1 MSAIYAV
8 QRTTDL
14 GSVECQE
21 YLRTNR
27 RSKRGFRMRKYSILQ
42 LDQSVKHAATHG
54 FAAAQEV
61 TGVSVHSIKKHA
73 LSIKRRGKDSAQV
86 AREFVGRKY
95 EARQLTYA
103 IERAIKMQ
111 RAGAGSMNKCLEKAA
126 GLCGVS
132 YAYLRVIYSKE
143 LVPFNTNP

>member
-27 RSKRGFRMRKYSILQ
+27 LSKRGFQMRKYSILQ

-54 FAAAQEV
+54 YAAAQEA
-61 TGVSVHSIKKHA
+61 TGVTLSSIKKHA
-73 LSIKRRGKDSAQV
+73 LAIKRRGKDAAQV
-86 AREFVGRKY
+86 EREFVGRKY
-95 EARQLTYA
+95 RARQLTYA
-103 IERAIKMQ
+103 IERAIKLQ
-111 RAGAGSMNKCLEKAA
+111 RAGAGTMNKCLEKAA
-126 GLCGVS
+126 GLCGIS

-143 LVPFNTNP
+143 LVPFNKHP